1 VAVAV
6 VVVVAEEAGCAKAAD
21 ARTGPSQNDRVGG
34 RKVQLPVSSLPM
46 WPFRD
51 PKDAIPT
58 FTVENTIA
66 TGSRVRGDVSGPG
79 GFRVDGAVEGS
90 IAADGPVVVGE
101 GGTVDGDIR
110 GRAVTV
116 LGRVRGNVVAS
127 GHLEIG
133 PKGKVLGDITVESF
147 RVHTGGVFRGTSCMG
162 AEEST
167 TPVLAI
173 LGAAREAPR
182 GRTLPPP
189 NGAVP
194 PPPML
199 EEIGGSS
206 SALVPDDVASQQRLI
221 SSMTDA
227 ESSARATGS

>member
-1 VAVAV
+1 
-6 VVVVAEEAGCAKAAD
+6 
-21 ARTGPSQNDRVGG
+21 
-34 RKVQLPVSSLPM
+34 M

-51 PKDAIPT
+51 SKDAIPT

-79 GFRVDGAVEGS
+79 GFRVDGAVEGA
-90 IAADGPVVVGE
+90 IAADGPVVVGD

-110 GRAVTV
+110 GRDVTV
-116 LGRVRGNVVAS
+116 LGRVRGNVVAT

-133 PKGKVLGDITVESF
+133 PSGKVFGDITVQSF

-162 AEEST
+162 ADEA
-167 TPVLAI
+167 TPAFAI
-173 LGAAREAPR
+173 LGAVRETPR

-194 PPPML
+194 PPPL
-199 EEIGGSS
+199 LGELAAN
-206 SALVPDDVASQQRLI
+206 SAATVPDEVASQQRLI
-221 SSMTDA
+221 SSASD
-227 ESSARATGS
+227 EDSASHATGS

>member
-1 VAVAV
+1 
-6 VVVVAEEAGCAKAAD
+6 
-21 ARTGPSQNDRVGG
+21 
-34 RKVQLPVSSLPM
+34 M

-51 PKDAIPT
+51 SKDAIPT

-66 TGSRVRGDVSGPG
+66 AGSCVRGDVSGPG
-79 GFRVDGAVEGS
+79 GFRVDGTIDGS
-90 IAADGPVVVGE
+90 LAAEGPVLVGE

-110 GRAVTV
+110 GRDVTV
-116 LGRVRGNVVAS
+116 LGRVRGDVVAT

-133 PKGKVLGDITVESF
+133 PKGKVLGDITVQSF

-162 AEEST
+162 ADE
-167 TPVLAI
+167 PPALAVF
-173 LGAAREAPR
+173 GVVSEGPR

-199 EEIGGSS
+199 TEPGIGASPLLDSGGD
-206 SALVPDDVASQQRLI
+206 ADVVSQQRLL
-221 SSMTDA
+221 SSTS
-227 ESSARATGS
+227 EARATGS